1 MKALSE
7 SRESPATS
15 VVDEIIRRHYPTDR
29 HPYRMFEQAVHEKLP
44 AGGVIV
50 DAGCGR
56 HAEVLLE
63 FSQRARLAVGLD
75 MVDCRVKGVSFIRT
89 DLTNIPLPDNF
100 ADVVMSR
107 SVFEH
112 LEHPAEVY
120 RELNRILKPGGHLIF
135 LTPNRWSYTSLGS
148 SLVPNRWH
156 PLLVRLMNGRDEADT
171 FATHYRTN
179 SPGAIRRLARNSGFG
194 IDSIE
199 PLKHYPYCLVFSPTL
214 FRVAVMY
221 DRIIGSREPFRWLRP
236 CLLSVL
242 RKQPGR
248 ANSAA

>member
-1 MKALSE
+1 MKALNGVLE
-7 SRESPATS
+7 APADS
-15 VVDEIIRRHYPTDR
+15 VVDNIIRRYYPTER
-29 HPYRMFEQAVHEKLP
+29 HPYRMFERAVHERLP
-44 AGGVIV
+44 LGGVIV

-56 HAEVLLE
+56 HAEVLCE

-75 MVDCRVKGVSFIRT
+75 VVDCRVKGVSFIKT
-89 DLTNIPLPDNF
+89 DLTSIPLPDNF

-112 LEHPAEVY
+112 LEHPAVVY

-148 SLVPNRWH
+148 ALVPNRWH

-171 FATHYRTN
+171 FATHYQTN
-179 SPGAIRRLARNSGFG
+179 SPGAIRRLARSSGFS

-199 PLKHYPYCLVFSPTL
+199 PLKHYPYCFVQSPTL
-214 FRVAVMY
+214 FRLAVAC
-221 DRIIGSREPFRWLRP
+221 DRVIGGRELFRWLRP

-242 RKQPGR
+242 RKP
-248 ANSAA
+248 AAAESK